1 VARVMEGVTSASAPG
16 ARRPWVVALA
26 VWALIGVGAGVQRYL
41 GGVLLGGPASL
52 GVELGTSLPRYL
64 VWGAL
69 TPAVW
74 YLSRRFPLA
83 GRGAGRHALMH
94 LAGCAAY
101 VAVQTAAFTLADL
114 AYAGIVRPPGAAVF
128 GMTLLSYAPYDLVL
142 YLAIVGVY
150 HAVTYH
156 RAYVAR
162 AVKDAQL
169 ETRLAQ
175 SELDVLRAHLQPRF
189 LFESLDSVS
198 ELMER
203 DVRGARKAL
212 ADLSELLRLSLNE
225 GGGRPVSLAEEVEL
239 LERYFSV
246 RALAEGGAVRLRL
259 DVPLTAREA
268 LVPPALLQPLADDL
282 LAGGPDTAGA
292 PADLLVRAGIAQ
304 STLRLEIRVHHSTP
318 ADGPS
323 ALMDAVEARLDR
335 IYGGRAALRRRSA
348 PGGGTAVE
356 VEVPLRLP
364 GQGAA

>member
-1 VARVMEGVTSASAPG
+1 MTADTGGAVAARG
-16 ARRPWVVALA
+16 ARRPWAVALL
-26 VWALIGVGAGVQRYL
+26 VWALIGVGTGLQRYL
-41 GGVLLGGPASL
+41 GGVLLEGPASL
-52 GVELGTSLPRYL
+52 AGELRTSLPKYL

-83 GRGAGRHALMH
+83 GRGAGWHVPVH

-169 ETRLAQ
+169 DTRLAQ
-175 SELDVLRAHLQPRF
+175 TELDVLRAHLQPRF
-189 LFESLDSVS
+189 LFGSLDSVA

-225 GGGRPVSLAEEVEL
+225 GGGRAVTLAEEVEL

-259 DVPLTAREA
+259 DVAPGARAA

-282 LAGGPDTAGA
+282 LAGAGA
-292 PADLLVRAGIAQ
+292 LEEPADLRVRAAIAGA
-304 STLRLEIRVHHSTP
+304 TLRLEISVDR
-318 ADGPS
+318 S
-323 ALMDAVEARLDR
+323 APGGSHTALLDAVDARLGR
-335 IYGGRAALRRRSA
+335 IYGGAAVLRRHPV

-356 VEVPLRLP
+356 VEVPMRMTAP
-364 GQGAA
+364 DAA